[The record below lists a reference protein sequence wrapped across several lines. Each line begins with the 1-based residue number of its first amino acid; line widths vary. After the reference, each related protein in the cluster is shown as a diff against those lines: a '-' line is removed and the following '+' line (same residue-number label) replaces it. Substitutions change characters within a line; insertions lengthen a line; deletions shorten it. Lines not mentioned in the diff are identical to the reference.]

1 MNQCM
6 SYLKPSSHVRTF
18 LRILDPEILMFWGLC
33 LQFGKL
39 HPGEYSLI
47 SNIYISAESQQKL
60 VNIYGGKCLLQD
72 SNLTLFGQY
81 QPLKYTYHALL
92 VNTDQIQANAFGQI
106 YQQHIK
112 SLC

>member
-1 MNQCM
+1 MQL
-6 SYLKPSSHVRTF
+6 SFSLLVDIF
-18 LRILDPEILMFWGLC
+18 LATANLHWWILTKIRLALVWLSLWDIRSQY

-39 HPGEYSLI
+39 YPGEYSLI

-81 QPLKYTYHALL
+81 QPLKYTYHASL
-92 VNTDQIQANAFGQI
+92 VNTDQIQA
-106 YQQHIK
+106 
-112 SLC
+112 